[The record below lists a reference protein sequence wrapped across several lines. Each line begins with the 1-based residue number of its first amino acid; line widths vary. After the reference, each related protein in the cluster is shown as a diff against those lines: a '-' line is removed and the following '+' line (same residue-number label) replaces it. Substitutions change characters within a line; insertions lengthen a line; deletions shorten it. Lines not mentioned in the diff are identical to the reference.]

1 MGKFCSLDGN
11 CKTSNKIWG
20 IVDPTTNKLHRLTF
34 SKSLAD
40 LIVETV
46 GEPQKVRRFKFRL
59 GKRLKEGEK
68 SPNGLYAIMSE
79 GKKIALRIAL
89 TYESADLYNDRDSRF
104 LQEVWLEE

>member
-1 MGKFCSLDGN
+1 MGNFCSLDGK
-11 CKTSNKIWG
+11 CKTSDKIWG
-20 IVDPTTNKLHRLTF
+20 IVNPKTNNLHRLTF

-40 LIVETV
+40 LIVETI
-46 GEPQKVRRFKFRL
+46 GEPQEVRRFKFKL

-79 GKKIALRIAL
+79 RKKIALRIAL

-104 LQEVWLEE
+104 LQEVWISE